1 MQIKVF
7 MNLKKYT
14 LTSSIKAEDI
24 ELVKKYRPKALKKQD
39 SDGNDVFAIS
49 YVKGKT
55 SVSANGITF
64 GGEDYDTGHAIVVDD
79 LPDEVGIADYVLD
92 KVSAALPYIEELE
105 RELPAVVAEI
115 QSERERVANSIVYE
129 S

>member
-49 YVKGKT
+49 YVKGKS
-55 SVSANGITF
+55 SVFANGITF
-64 GGEDYDTGHAIVVDD
+64 GGEDYDTGHAIVVGD
-79 LPDEVGIADYVLD
+79 LPDEADITDYVLD
-92 KVSAALPYIEELE
+92 KVSAALPYIEEFE
-105 RELPAVVAEI
+105 RELPVVVTEI
-115 QSERERVANSIVYE
+115 RNERERVANSVVYE